1 MLRHSSVDSPNNN
14 AVPPTPARALTNLRR
29 HSSLSQTHR
38 PHPQLRKA
46 RVFPPPQNT
55 NRKPR
60 LVVQEPRHLSAPEGG
75 DLSAQTVPEADVV
88 EPRNR
93 GGDVL
98 VQLAEDGLACRVQ
111 SKGGPRG
118 EDVVT
123 VVAPRR
129 LLWCGVCARK
139 KGGWGRREG
148 LITEGKAL
156 LPLVAKVTPRTA
168 RRLSKKRERE
178 RKSER
183 DTLHT
188 QGEACSNNG
197 RPHIKRKQT
206 GKAGNMGHCVR
217 RPPAR
222 PSELPCHCNSP
233 GL

>member
-1 MLRHSSVDSPNNN
+1 M
-14 AVPPTPARALTNLRR
+14 
-29 HSSLSQTHR
+29 
-38 PHPQLRKA
+38 
-46 RVFPPPQNT
+46 
-55 NRKPR
+55 
-60 LVVQEPRHLSAPEGG
+60 VQEPRHLSAPEGG

-118 EDVVT
+118 EDVVA

-206 GKAGNMGHCVR
+206 GKAGNMGHRVR
-217 RPPAR
+217 RPPREAFGITVPPQQSR
-222 PSELPCHCNSP
+222 TVKTQHVTPRSCAQRQQALNSTLHLWPAPTPCHFVTAP
-233 GL
+233 KRWG